1 MYCFTL
7 HFVPAVDNGDKNITC
22 QFFQILSIGAFLRPE
37 INSLHRYDSC
47 CDNIFVSE
55 HNSKFWESIW
65 KNWQKTNNIQI
76 INSQMLQFFSVKRLN
91 YVSNGNWLSSF
102 TQGNSQSPTDH
113 SKLKCIKWELQ
124 RTVSDATKKNCQVW
138 NIIQLE
144 STFSGQI
151 YWGVLSC
158 LHAKRLG
165 KWGEYW

>member
-65 KNWQKTNNIQI
+65 KNRQKTNNIQI

-102 TQGNSQSPTDH
+102 TQGNEHKCSFHFSDTNMTTFTWIGIFIIWIDSLSRSQMA
-113 SKLKCIKWELQ
+113 LL
-124 RTVSDATKKNCQVW
+124 
-138 NIIQLE
+138 
-144 STFSGQI
+144 
-151 YWGVLSC
+151 
-158 LHAKRLG
+158 
-165 KWGEYW
+165 

>member
-1 MYCFTL
+1 MRTKISLVNFFKYSVL
-7 HFVPAVDNGDKNITC
+7 AHFWGLRLIACIDMIVVVTIYSFQSITQSFERVFEKIDK
-22 QFFQILSIGAFLRPE
+22 
-37 INSLHRYDSC
+37 
-47 CDNIFVSE
+47 
-55 HNSKFWESIW
+55 
-65 KNWQKTNNIQI
+65 KTNNIQI

-124 RTVSDATKKNCQVW
+124 RTVSDATKKGEARW
-138 NIIQLE
+138 
-144 STFSGQI
+144 SPFSGQI